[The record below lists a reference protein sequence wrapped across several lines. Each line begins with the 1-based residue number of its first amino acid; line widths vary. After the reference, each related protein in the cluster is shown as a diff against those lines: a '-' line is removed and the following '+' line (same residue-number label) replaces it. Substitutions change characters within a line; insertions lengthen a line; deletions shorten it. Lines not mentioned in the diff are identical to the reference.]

1 MGPRVNDQIVFS
13 LGHLFERKKIH
24 PLLCLILN
32 LGELP
37 SYSDNAKAII

>member
-32 LGELP
+32 LGVLP
-37 SYSDNAKAII
+37 SYSDNAKAMI

>member
-1 MGPRVNDQIVFS
+1 MGPRVDEHIVFS

-32 LGELP
+32 LGVLP
-37 SYSDNAKAII
+37 SYSDNAKAMI